1 MLYWDVYVL
10 KRIKF
15 VLLYIS
21 EECFIE
27 WTGIMNW
34 LLRKRDS
41 WYCGYHTLL
50 LMFHN
55 FSYQMRTISWKHNNV
70 FGGMKRIWE
79 RRKRYFSICSGQP
92 KINQDWLTWVLT
104 ICPRL
109 LNLWSF
115 TLKKEMHSQTS
126 KTDFA
131 SEVSGKGQES
141 GRSLPR
147 QLLLFWWVWIAGI
160 SLRNARAMWRDRR

>member
-15 VLLYIS
+15 VLFHIS
-21 EECFIE
+21 KESFIE
-27 WTGIMNW
+27 WTGIMNL

-41 WYCGYHTLL
+41 WYCGY
-50 LMFHN
+50 
-55 FSYQMRTISWKHNNV
+55 RTFANVLQFFLVRWELSWKCNNV
-70 FGGMKRIWE
+70 LGGTKRIWE
-79 RRKRYFSICSGQP
+79 RRKRYFSICYGQP

-115 TLKKEMHSQTS
+115 TLKKEMYSQTS

-131 SEVSGKGQES
+131 SEVSGKRQAS

-147 QLLLFWWVWIAGI
+147 KLLLFWWVWITGI
-160 SLRNARAMWRDRR
+160 SLTNARAMWRDRR